1 MWTLISSVS
10 DIKKGMELLR
20 SHDAN
25 TGRVFKVIDVSE
37 NLMYLITLKFITPKG
52 EFYNTSLKSQVLTY
66 EKSKVP
72 QSEFYYCN

>member
-1 MWTLISSVS
+1 MWTLISSAG

-25 TGRVFKVIDVSE
+25 TGKVFKVIDVSE
-37 NLMYLITLKFITPKG
+37 NFMYLITLKFITSKG
-52 EFYNTSLKSQVLTY
+52 EFYNTSLNSQVLTY

-72 QSEFYYCN
+72 QGEFYYNN